1 MNFKDFID
9 NSLQEL
15 HQLRQLKEEQQQGFD
30 VLYYFWFGLVNG
42 RFGAAE
48 YNGIGGLGASATWG
62 GGFFGLQR
70 MYGLP
75 QAMLDM
81 FDYNGDGLIGY
92 NDQALIREIGQLA
105 IEIYNE
111 TGEFP
116 PVITAADY
124 LQNWAYYRVLY
135 GKDFP
140 DPNGYAGYPG
150 SDSEVPDS
158 LITSNTEGNS
168 IFGWAGAQNF
178 WRSLNLVLDKQALIE
193 YYGQELIDQIF
204 AVYDLDGDGQITGY
218 ALGNATSGD
227 AGVWQML
234 YTLSLRK
241 GLDVR
246 VDQMPSPSELKD
258 VFYNF
263 SMFGDVSLADLYY
276 ERYGVYPEGDYQY
289 YDPTYGQNQAPPP
302 PEETPQAQAPRP
314 EIGGLE

>member
-1 MNFKDFID
+1 MKSFKRFL
-9 NSLQEL
+9 SE
-15 HQLRQLKEEQQQGFD
+15 EEQQQG
-30 VLYYFWFGLVNG
+30 VNLYYFWFGLVNG
-42 RFGAAE
+42 RFGAPFP
-48 YNGIGGLGASATWG
+48 NSLGSLGAFNTWG
-62 GGFFGLQR
+62 AFPGLQR

-124 LQNWAYYRVLY
+124 QQNWAYYRVLY

-140 DPNGYAGYPG
+140 DPNGYAGYPN
-150 SDSEVPDS
+150 SDSEFPDS
-158 LITSNTEGNS
+158 LVTSDTEGNS
-168 IFGWAGAQNF
+168 IFGWVGAQSF
-178 WRSLNLVLDKQALIE
+178 WRNLNEVLDKQELIE

-218 ALGNATSGD
+218 GLGTAVGGD
-227 AGVWQML
+227 AGIWQML
-234 YTLSLRK
+234 YTLSLRR
-241 GLDVR
+241 GVDVT

-276 ERYGVYPEGDYQY
+276 ERFGEYPEGDYQY
-289 YDPTYGQNQAPPP
+289 YDPTYGQAPKP
-302 PEETPQAQAPRP
+302 PEETPQAQAPQP
-314 EIGGLE
+314 QIGGLG

>member
-15 HQLRQLKEEQQQGFD
+15 HQVRQLKEEQQQGFD
-30 VLYYFWFGLVNG
+30 SLYYFWFGLVNG

-193 YYGQELIDQIF
+193 YYGQELIIKLNKDLVLPLFLLSMIYISLLIVFKKPKFLANRFYILVFLGIF
-204 AVYDLDGDGQITGY
+204 TGILVYYLNEFSIS
-218 ALGNATSGD
+218 LGKSNKVPLILSIWLPIIMLTSS
-227 AGVWQML
+227 
-234 YTLSLRK
+234 TF
-241 GLDVR
+241 
-246 VDQMPSPSELKD
+246 
-258 VFYNF
+258 VFVFDKN
-263 SMFGDVSLADLYY
+263 
-276 ERYGVYPEGDYQY
+276 E
-289 YDPTYGQNQAPPP
+289 
-302 PEETPQAQAPRP
+302 
-314 EIGGLE
+314 